1 MRFFFALEVMET
13 VLPRKKEKKSTEGN
27 WIAKRNFLPNTEQGK
42 STGQVVMTGQIVS
55 KDIWAEI
62 LDTGDWGMLDSN
74 QDAYRTGGYGLRW
87 GASVQKV
94 HLHHQIWFLR
104 IC

>member
-1 MRFFFALEVMET
+1 MET

-55 KDIWAEI
+55 KDI
-62 LDTGDWGMLDSN
+62 
-74 QDAYRTGGYGLRW
+74 
-87 GASVQKV
+87 
-94 HLHHQIWFLR
+94 
-104 IC
+104 